1 MAKLKL
7 ANSIYAKNLGNSVY
21 QQNSAGGGLTVSGG
35 MLINN
40 RPDGMSG
47 IAQAAMIKKE
57 VKYAEKKQCMA
68 DAVAMG
74 IEKAEGSKGFGIDLY

>member
-7 ANSIYAKNLGNSVY
+7 ANSVYAKNLGNSIY
-21 QQNSAGGGLTVSGG
+21 QQKLSGMGLNVSGG

-47 IAQAAMIKKE
+47 ICEAAMIKKQA
-57 VKYAEKKQCMA
+57 KKAEKTNMMA
-68 DAVAMG
+68 NAVALG
-74 IEKAEGSKGFGIDLY
+74 VTKAEAMEKLMGDLD

>member
-7 ANSIYAKNLGNSVY
+7 ANSVYAKNLGNGVY
-21 QQNSAGGGLTVSGG
+21 QQKLSGMGLNVSGG

-47 IAQAAMIKKE
+47 ICQAAMIKKM
-57 VKYAEKKQCMA
+57 EKRVDKIEKMSEG
-68 DAVAMG
+68 VALG
-74 IEKAEGSKGFGIDLY
+74 IEKAKSGLY